1 MLPIS
6 ICMIAKNEEKYIGD
20 CLNALVPL
28 QEAGAELIVTD
39 TGSTD
44 KTISI
49 AKQFKAGIFSF
60 HWQDDFSAARN
71 FCASRASHDW
81 ILFLDCDEFLL
92 PDKKAPGQI
101 ISEFLAQYTPR
112 HAGSVTIKSPTL
124 SGQTAVDHL
133 ARFYH
138 RFHYQYNGRIHE
150 QLGSLSGQSPAYAP
164 LSLSFYHA
172 GYGDSLRMPQKLE
185 RNLALLEK
193 DYQNNP
199 ADSYTLFQLG
209 QTLRLLKRQKEA
221 LFYFEQALSL
231 DLNPALDYVKT
242 LVDSYGYTL
251 LDLNMPKKALELSG
265 VYDTF
270 CDRADFVFLMGT
282 IFMQNGLFEEAIREY
297 KKAVTIPFYS
307 VEGTNSYSAYYNIGV
322 IYECLGHVKEALSY
336 YEKCGN
342 YPPAQKRI
350 RLLCGTGS

>member
-6 ICMIAKNEEKYIGD
+6 ICMIAKNEEKYIKD
-20 CLNALVPL
+20 CLTALAPL
-28 QEAGAELIVTD
+28 QKAGAELIITD

-49 AKQFKAGIFSF
+49 AKQFTEDIFSF
-60 HWQDDFSAARN
+60 QWQDDFSAARN
-71 FCASRASHDW
+71 FCALHATHDW

-92 PDKKAPGQI
+92 EGEKAPDQI
-101 ISEFLAQYTPR
+101 ILEFLSQYTPD
-112 HAGSVTIKSPTL
+112 HAGSVTIKSPTM
-124 SGQTAVDHL
+124 SGQTAIDHL

-138 RFHYQYNGRIHE
+138 RSHYQYNGRIHE
-150 QLGSLSGQSPAYAP
+150 QLGTLSGQPPLYAP
-164 LSLSFYHA
+164 IPLSFHHA
-172 GYGDSLRMPQKLE
+172 GYEDSLRMPKKLE

-199 ADSYTLFQLG
+199 DDPYTLFQLG
-209 QTLRLLKRQKEA
+209 STLRLLKRQREA
-221 LFYFEQALSL
+221 LFYFEQALSI

-242 LVDSYGYTL
+242 LIDSYGYTL

-265 VYDTF
+265 IYDTF

-282 IFMQNGLFEEAIREY
+282 IFMQNGLFEDAIREY
-297 KKAVTIPFYS
+297 KKAVTIPSYS

-322 IYECLGHVKEALSY
+322 IHECLGHTGEALSY

-342 YPPAQKRI
+342 YTPALERI
-350 RLLCGTGS
+350 RLLRGTSS